1 MNVMEQKESNTELI
15 NDQALVET
23 LIGLEALNTLNNSIK
38 EVPDNYFETFPES
51 MINTIRAK
59 NNQAKIIRI
68 NSFKRIAVAAAILLI
83 TATGYI
89 FYDKVLPN
97 SPVQSMVQIQE
108 ITNEEIENYLET
120 NEWFVEVDWQSEM
133 DDSNDELASNYIL
146 TNNDT
151 NKLNN

>member
-15 NDQALVET
+15 NDQALVES

-38 EVPDNYFETFPES
+38 EVPDNYFEVFPES

-59 NNQAKIIRI
+59 NNTAKIIRI
-68 NSFKRIAVAAAILLI
+68 NSFKHIAIAAALLLI
-83 TATGYI
+83 SATGYI
-89 FYDKVLPN
+89 FYEKVLPN
-97 SPVQSMVQIQE
+97 NPIQSMVQIQE
-108 ITNEEIENYLET
+108 ITNEEIENYLES

-133 DDSNDELASNYIL
+133 DDSNDELASNYML

>member
-23 LIGLEALNTLNNSIK
+23 LIGLEALNTLNHSIK

-133 DDSNDELASNYIL
+133 DDSNEELASNYIL